1 MWKHCSNLSAFLLK
15 TLRIKAL
22 HWWSTCKVLGRT
34 GAVLVSAV
42 SKLDSTYYWLNST
55 EFILLLCCKAQAA
68 AAGGEM
74 PWFADVDLLQVKQ
87 QKNSMSKRLSRTQ
100 RYLISSP
107 VTDWTAFYFVCLS
120 PSETLPWDSLVPAC
134 FAALAWLGES
144 FSWPDFCWLKKP
156 WKPPPSQILPAC
168 SNIRSD
174 VPQSIGA
181 SAILSSNVAVKSIFT
196 LGIRSA
202 ARRSMRPQLDQA
214 YLAWHQD
221 PAPILRDVS
230 GQIHDHNVFT
240 GVVNLPC
247 PWMELQV
254 VTWHHLTQKSPA
266 ARCVVNHEHMK
277 VVSIQGGSN
286 GVHHP
291 ILSTVPMGCW
301 MFAQCSHLCYD
312 WGLGGLTLTPMG
324 MTPMGMVTSAWVE
337 HGGPELGHWFSRS
350 PPKIQPKSEVP
361 WCLTDFCLR
370 HLWIAI
376 GIGQD

>member
-1 MWKHCSNLSAFLLK
+1 MSSRRCPAAVSICYKPSDPWHWFIDHSLLARGQGAVWKHCSNLSAFLLK

-120 PSETLPWDSLVPAC
+120 PSETLPWDSLVPVC

-144 FSWPDFCWLKKP
+144 FSWPDFCWLKNP
-156 WKPPPSQILPAC
+156 WKPPPSQILPGC
-168 SNIRSD
+168 SNFRSD

-181 SAILSSNVAVKSIFT
+181 SAILSSHWMS
-196 LGIRSA
+196 LWSL
-202 ARRSMRPQLDQA
+202 SLL
-214 YLAWHQD
+214 LA
-221 PAPILRDVS
+221 
-230 GQIHDHNVFT
+230 
-240 GVVNLPC
+240 
-247 PWMELQV
+247 
-254 VTWHHLTQKSPA
+254 
-266 ARCVVNHEHMK
+266 
-277 VVSIQGGSN
+277 
-286 GVHHP
+286 
-291 ILSTVPMGCW
+291 
-301 MFAQCSHLCYD
+301 FAQRLAQ
-312 WGLGGLTLTPMG
+312 WGHNWTKHRLDTRTLQPSRCFRADPWHS
-324 MTPMGMVTSAWVE
+324 MTMM
-337 HGGPELGHWFSRS
+337 FSREFLICLVPGWS
-350 PPKIQPKSEVP
+350 CKWSLESLDIIWPKKV
-361 WCLTDFCLR
+361 LR
-370 HLWIAI
+370 HGAS
-376 GIGQD
+376 